1 MRPRTALPSTPARWR
16 ARPERRR
23 VPGSAVRTAPAPRR
37 SPSTPATRRLA
48 AGPPHVETLLRIQ
61 KARPYQGGG
70 GVLQLADGGVHVA
83 DGEIML
89 AGTAGDLGRMFEQ
102 GRPSHACYRRGV
114 GHPIPQLERT
124 IVVTQRVGHCE
135 HRSSR
140 VPGRDGSRQ
149 RRFELAGGEPVLGH
163 RLGNGPP
170 ARWSETRLV
179 GERHGQRPVELLSL
193 TRQQVVVDGLSGER
207 VPKDVPIP
215 GRIGDEE
222 VVFGQFTCRGAAAR
236 RRADRRP
243 PPVARDEPGSRP
255 PPPPATDRGMV
266 P

>member
-1 MRPRTALPSTPARWR
+1 MLGQNGGASGGRRFGRHQRHGALRPLQRLGVA
-16 ARPERRR
+16 ARPTDTHFCAHRR
-23 VPGSAVRTAPAPRR
+23 PNPTG
-37 SPSTPATRRLA
+37 A
-48 AGPPHVETLLRIQ
+48 A
-61 KARPYQGGG
+61 A
-70 GVLQLADGGVHVA
+70 VLQLADGGVDIA

-89 AGTAGDLGRMFEQ
+89 AGTAGDLGRTFEQ
-102 GRPSHACYRRGV
+102 GRPSHACYRPGV
-114 GHPIPQLERT
+114 GHPIPQLQRT
-124 IVVTQRVGHCE
+124 IVVTQRVGHRE
-135 HRSSR
+135 HLSSR

-170 ARWSETRLV
+170 VRWSETRLV

-215 GRIGDEE
+215 GRIGDKE
-222 VVFGQFTCRGAAAR
+222 VVLGQFTCRGEQRVVAETAGR
-236 RRADRRP
+236 RQ
-243 PPVARDEPGSRP
+243 VARDEPGSRP
-255 PPPPATDRGMV
+255 RPPPATDRGLV